1 MSLSGPVLVD
11 NPRENPPGKLP
22 PEPEPEGSLLTRAA
36 LWAVNSKV
44 GLALSPV
51 ATTGPANA
59 MVVTTVLTAA
69 AQLLMS
75 ASLFNPN
82 WSPPGTWNSTGDGS
96 IPDKD
101 VTQKAHGM
109 FNLTTI
115 GITVAFVVAGGIL
128 GPIAGGLVDE
138 LRGTKEKGEKKA
150 KAGEMSTNINKLI
163 AEQSLLENVTQKAQD
178 SLHDQ
183 VLEVESLIGI
193 TWNTME
199 MLEKIQKLRPAID
212 SASGASSRR
221 SSVFSQTS
229 SNGSI
234 RQRQQLN
241 RPGRLS
247 SNSSMHSARE

>member
-1 MSLSGPVLVD
+1 
-11 NPRENPPGKLP
+11 
-22 PEPEPEGSLLTRAA
+22 
-36 LWAVNSKV
+36 
-44 GLALSPV
+44 
-51 ATTGPANA
+51 
-59 MVVTTVLTAA
+59 
-69 AQLLMS
+69 
-75 ASLFNPN
+75 
-82 WSPPGTWNSTGDGS
+82 
-96 IPDKD
+96 
-101 VTQKAHGM
+101 
-109 FNLTTI
+109 
-115 GITVAFVVAGGIL
+115 VVAGGIL